1 MKMMKILMERIDDEL
16 QDAHD
21 YAKLALEYRGVEPET
36 ANLFA
41 KLSGEETTHA
51 TALHDC
57 VLGHIEAY
65 RQKGRE
71 VPEGMMAV
79 YECLHERQIDK
90 AEGVKRY
97 QSMFRRGQ

>member
-1 MKMMKILMERIDDEL
+1 MNVMTLLMERIDDEL
-16 QDAHD
+16 QDACD

-79 YECLHERQIDK
+79 YECLHERQIEK
-90 AEGVKRY
+90 AERVKNY
-97 QSMFRRGQ
+97 QALYRRT

>member
-1 MKMMKILMERIDDEL
+1 MKIMELLMERIDDEL
-16 QDAHD
+16 QDACS
-21 YAKLALEYRGVEPET
+21 YAKLALEYQGTEPET

-41 KLSGEETTHA
+41 KLSDEETTHA

-57 VLGHIEAY
+57 VLEYIEAY

-79 YECLHERQIDK
+79 YECLHKRQIEK
-90 AEGVKRY
+90 AEKVQLLQKMYRE
-97 QSMFRRGQ
+97 R

>member
-57 VLGHIEAY
+57 ALGHIEAY

-79 YECLHERQIDK
+79 YECLHERQIEK
-90 AEGVKRY
+90 AAKVQLLQKMYRER
-97 QSMFRRGQ
+97 